1 MTDFIDKEV
10 VLELNIDDVKNAL
23 YYLKKNDKYLNL
35 NGNVFSIDNIT
46 TCFNIEE
53 YTSDC
58 FERGSEHY
66 FRFSYNDGN
75 IKQVFK
81 VMCKLNDDTSYGFL
95 KNSTFMD
102 YDQFCSLV
110 QKVYSMVDNVK
121 EYNLGSISNDL
132 YNEALIFVTSGINKE
147 ECKAIKDDFESKY
160 EAFVK
165 KQDEK
170 NAEISNEMKKLYMT
184 LIETKF

>member
-1 MTDFIDKEV
+1 
-10 VLELNIDDVKNAL
+10 
-23 YYLKKNDKYLNL
+23 
-35 NGNVFSIDNIT
+35 
-46 TCFNIEE
+46 
-53 YTSDC
+53 
-58 FERGSEHY
+58 
-66 FRFSYNDGN
+66 
-75 IKQVFK
+75 
-81 VMCKLNDDTSYGFL
+81 
-95 KNSTFMD
+95 MD

-170 NAEISNEMKKLYMT
+170 NAEIRNEMKKLYMT